1 MAIKPWMT
9 SDDLIASVK
18 RKISFP
24 VSQNTFTDQDILSFA
39 NEEMAIS
46 QVPSVLEFHEE
57 YFVFVDE
64 IPLVQGTSR
73 YQIPERALGM
83 KLRDV
88 KYKDVNGN
96 WFDMHRV
103 APEDKAFFQR
113 NIGTSETLS
122 KYYIEGN
129 DVVLLPTLVITDAV
143 SLLFYYF
150 LRPNQLVP
158 NGRAAIIKNFVND
171 ITVVNSSLAA
181 GDIVTIGDQVFTA
194 VTSSPGANQFLIDGT
209 DAQTATNLT
218 NAINANGVATASNG
232 NPATSQVTLRFS
244 TIAASQAV
252 SSSNSVGLV
261 VPTDLQTIEFDQVP
275 STYTDPVT
283 FAVSSLFTDGATIDF
298 LQTRPGHRTYKFDV
312 QIPTNGISSNFVTFV
327 QTDVPT
333 NMVLGDYMCLSNECI
348 IPQIPP
354 DLHNALAQRTCAMIL
369 SAIGDQAGMQVAA
382 GKVQEMEKHQI
393 TLLDNRVESSP
404 LKIAPKHSILRF
416 QGMGSR
422 RRRL

>member
-9 SDDLIASVK
+9 SQDLIASVK

-24 VSQNTFTDQDILSFA
+24 VSQNTFTDQDILAFA

-46 QVPSVLEFHEE
+46 QVPSVMEFHEE
-57 YFVFVDE
+57 YFVFVEE

-73 YQIPERALGM
+73 YAIPERALGM

-158 NGRAAIIKNFVND
+158 NARASIIKSFVND
-171 ITVVNSSLAA
+171 ITVIDSAIVA
-181 GDIVTIGDQVFTA
+181 GNTVTIGDQVFTA
-194 VTSSPGANQFLIDGT
+194 VTTTPAAGEFLIAGN
-209 DAQTATNLT
+209 DAQTASNLT
-218 NAINANGVATASNG
+218 NAINATGVARASNG
-232 NPATSQVTLRFS
+232 SPATSQVTLRFT
-244 TIAASQAV
+244 TIESSRAV
-252 SSSNSVGLV
+252 SSSNNLGLV

-283 FAVSSLFTDGATIDF
+283 FEVTPLFDDGVAIDF

-312 QIPTNGISSNFVTFV
+312 IIPTNGISSNFVTFM
-327 QTDVPT
+327 QSDVPT
-333 NMVLGDYMCLSNECI
+333 NMILGDYMCLANECI

-404 LKIAPKHSILRF
+404 LKIAPKHSILRY
-416 QGMGSR
+416 QGFGSR